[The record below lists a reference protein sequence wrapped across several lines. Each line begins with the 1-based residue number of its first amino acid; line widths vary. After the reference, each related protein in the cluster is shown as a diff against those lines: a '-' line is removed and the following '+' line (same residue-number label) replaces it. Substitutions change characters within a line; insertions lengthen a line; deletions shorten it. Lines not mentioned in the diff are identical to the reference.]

1 MVNTLRCL
9 RNILVAVLA
18 FAPAAFSQESENC
31 SIAITGSLPPGTTG
45 QPYSATLT
53 ATTTFSSP
61 VSSSVNT
68 TWSNSGLPAGLS
80 LSPATTNTNFVRQT
94 SFSVSTTISGTPTAG
109 GTFPLT
115 VMVANSIDIPCTGG
129 QAAFSITIVNAPA
142 ITTQSPLPGAEL
154 GVPYATAFTAINGVG
169 PYSWSASSTPPGLT
183 LSSSGFLS
191 GTPTATGTFPILV
204 TAVSQQ
210 PAGAPIQ
217 LSMTFSLTVAAALT
231 INTASPLPSGVVG
244 TAYSQ
249 AISVSG
255 GFPQTGGSGT
265 GYNIQLTA
273 VPGGTPPPGL
283 TFNSGVLS
291 GTPASAGSF
300 LFLITAT
307 DSQNFSVSKQF
318 QITIAPTPPL
328 LQVSPTTLAFSG
340 FVGGGAAPA
349 QTIAIIATGAS
360 AVSLS
365 ILVDSGGPPETS
377 ALPSWITVRPT
388 SGTTPFGVTVIANPG
403 TMGAGVYPA
412 AIHITIPQTQDAI
425 TVTVTFTVTAGSPT
439 LAVAP
444 ASLSLGA
451 LVQTPSTQNA
461 IVVVS
466 NSGGGGVLSFSSSV
480 VGQSSWITSVTP
492 VEGRAG
498 PNAPVLVQ
506 VQVNSQGLAVG
517 NFHDILRITSPDG
530 SVDVPI
536 SLFVSSD
543 GSIIGLSA
551 NGVRFDERQGNG
563 TNRPQV
569 VDVLNLG
576 DLSTPLNPTVAILSG
591 SDWLNIAIS
600 GSASRSLVAE
610 TLTLTAGGDTT
621 SLPTG
626 GKYALVRVSDPNA
639 QNSPVYLVA
648 VLDVE
653 PATTPASPDPSPP
666 GLFFTPTTAAQS
678 VQVYSSSAT
687 PAAFQ
692 ASAST
697 NDGAAWL
704 SVSPATGIASTQ
716 TAGSLSVQVNASVV
730 TAGIYTGNVNISMGG
745 VLRSVNV
752 TLAVPP
758 PVSGTPFARATTS
771 TCAPSLLA
779 IAQTGIVDNFSVPA
793 GWPASLIVQLYDNCG
808 NQISNG
814 SVVASFSNGDPPLT
828 LPGDQVTNV
837 YAATWQPGT
846 VVPSMT
852 VTVNGA
858 SGTLQPAVAQFV
870 GGVNPNASPAPTL
883 VPNGTLHIF
892 FDVAS
897 AAALGGGLAPG
908 NVAQVYGTGL
918 ASAALSP
925 SVVPLVNQFDGTFML
940 VGDIQ
945 LPLFYIS
952 PTQLDVQIPVELA
965 PNRYSA
971 IVSAN
976 GALTL
981 PETITLVPL
990 QPGMAANPDGTVIAQ
1005 HTADFS
1011 LVTAA
1016 HPAAPGESIVIY
1028 LAGMGATNPV
1038 VAEGTPTPS
1047 QLVPVDVQPTLT
1059 VDGTG
1064 AAIGYA
1070 GLTPGG
1076 VGLYQINFTVP
1087 PGARS
1092 GNLNL
1097 VVMQNGMPANATT
1110 LPVSN

>member
-1 MVNTLRCL
+1 MV
-9 RNILVAVLA
+9 
-18 FAPAAFSQESENC
+18 
-31 SIAITGSLPPGTTG
+31 GTF
-45 QPYSATLT
+45 QFTLT
-53 ATTTFSSP
+53 ATDT
-61 VSSSVNT
+61 
-68 TWSNSGLPAGLS
+68 
-80 LSPATTNTNFVRQT
+80 
-94 SFSVSTTISGTPTAG
+94 
-109 GTFPLT
+109 
-115 VMVANSIDIPCTGG
+115 
-129 QAAFSITIVNAPA
+129 
-142 ITTQSPLPGAEL
+142 
-154 GVPYATAFTAINGVG
+154 
-169 PYSWSASSTPPGLT
+169 
-183 LSSSGFLS
+183 
-191 GTPTATGTFPILV
+191 
-204 TAVSQQ
+204 
-210 PAGAPIQ
+210 
-217 LSMTFSLTVAAALT
+217 
-231 INTASPLPSGVVG
+231 
-244 TAYSQ
+244 
-249 AISVSG
+249 
-255 GFPQTGGSGT
+255 
-265 GYNIQLTA
+265 
-273 VPGGTPPPGL
+273 
-283 TFNSGVLS
+283 
-291 GTPASAGSF
+291 
-300 LFLITAT
+300 
-307 DSQNFSVSKQF
+307 QNFSVSKQF
-318 QITIAPTPPL
+318 QLTIAPATAL
-328 LQVSPTTLAFSG
+328 LQVSPAALAFAG

-349 QTIAIIATGAS
+349 QTLSIVATGAAAVNFSISVDNGS
-360 AVSLS
+360 A
-365 ILVDSGGPPETS
+365 GT
-377 ALPSWITVRPT
+377 AAPSWITVTPT
-388 SGTTPFGVTVIANPG
+388 SGTAPGGVTVIANAG
-403 TMGAGVYPA
+403 SMAAGVYPA
-412 AIHITIPQTQDAI
+412 TIHISVPQNTSQSTINVP
-425 TVTVTFTVTAGSPT
+425 VTFTVTAGNPT
-439 LAVAP
+439 LAVWP
-444 ASLSLGA
+444 ESLNLGTR
-451 LVQTPSTQNA
+451 VQTPSTQNP

-466 NSGGGGVLSFSSSV
+466 NSGGGGALGFSASI
-480 VGQSSWITSVTP
+480 VGQSAWITSVNP
-492 VEGRAG
+492 IDGRAG

-506 VQVNSQGLAVG
+506 LTVNSQGLAVG
-517 NFHDILRITSPDG
+517 NYHDILQIASPDG
-530 SVDVPI
+530 VVDVPI
-536 SLFVSSD
+536 SLFVSKD

-591 SDWLNIAIS
+591 SDWLNIATA

-653 PATTPASPDPSPP
+653 PATTPASPDPSPA
-666 GLFFTPTTAAQS
+666 GLFFTPTTAAQK
-678 VQVYSSSAT
+678 VQIYSSSAT
-687 PAAFQ
+687 PVAFQ

-716 TAGSLSVQVNASVV
+716 TPGSVSVQVNPSAVAV
-730 TAGIYTGNVNISMGG
+730 AGGIFTGNVNISMGG
-745 VLRSVNV
+745 ALRSVNV

-758 PVSGTPFARATTS
+758 PPSGTPFARATS
-771 TCAPSLLA
+771 ACAPSLLA
-779 IAQTGIVDNFSVPA
+779 ITQTGIVNDFSVPA
-793 GWPASLIVQLYDNCG
+793 GWPASLIVQLNDNCG
-808 NQISNG
+808 NPISNG

-828 LPGDQVTNV
+828 LPGDQSTNV
-837 YAATWQPGT
+837 YAATWQPGAA
-846 VVPSMT
+846 VPSMS
-852 VTVNGA
+852 VTVNA
-858 SGTLQPAVAQFV
+858 TSGTLQPAAAQFV

-883 VPNGTLHIF
+883 VPNGALHIF
-892 FDVAS
+892 FNVAT

-925 SVVPLVNQFDGTFML
+925 GVVPLVNQFNGTFML
-940 VGDIQ
+940 VGPVQ
-945 LPLFYIS
+945 VPLFYVS
-952 PTQLDVQIPVELA
+952 GSQLDVQIPVELA

-1016 HPAAPGESIVIY
+1016 HPAAAGESIVIY

-1038 VAEGTPTPS
+1038 VAEGIPTPS
-1047 QLVPVDVQPTLT
+1047 ELVPVDVQPTLT
-1059 VDGTG
+1059 VDGVG

-1097 VVMQNGMPANATT
+1097 VVMQGGMPANATT
-1110 LPVSN
+1110 LPVGN